1 LLATTLEEND
11 PPAGPFGT
19 ATPAVRWWWCI
30 AFFASFF
37 FGEKKEG
44 KKRGKKNMVKT
55 LGREM

>member
-1 LLATTLEEND
+1 MVVVHRLLRFL
-11 PPAGPFGT
+11 
-19 ATPAVRWWWCI
+19 
-30 AFFASFF
+30 F